1 MKNIFVL
8 THPIMN
14 NNCIL
19 DKTNY
24 VKIPQ
29 NKDKYF
35 KIEKSKEWSNS
46 IDVLTWKEEI
56 DILNL
61 FLIIKSYIRN
71 MEFYC
76 YKMCVIIL
84 KKELKDT
91 IITEN
96 MMLNYFIKINY
107 WEFEAW
113 FIDRLH
119 NDIKYVTEK
128 EDLYGFRIVFQSKII
143 EGLNKKYNE
152 DVLEILKPAYPWKK
166 EILDTYKIQLA
177 EIELIKKENEELHK
191 ENNNNRNI
199 IKNLIK
205 ELENYKKSSKD

>member
-1 MKNIFVL
+1 
-8 THPIMN
+8 MN

-19 DKTNY
+19 DKKSY
-24 VKIPQ
+24 IKIPQ
-29 NKDKYF
+29 NKNRYF
-35 KIEKSKEWSNS
+35 KIEKSKEWSNC
-46 IDVLTWKEEI
+46 IDVLTWKEEV

-61 FLIIKSYIRN
+61 FLIIKSYIKN

-107 WEFEAW
+107 WEFETW
-113 FIDRLH
+113 FMDRLH
-119 NDIKYVTEK
+119 NDLKYVTEK

-166 EILDTYKIQLA
+166 EILDTYKIELA
-177 EIELIKKENEELHK
+177 EIELIKKENEKLKK
-191 ENNNNRNI
+191 ENNNNKDI

-205 ELENYKKSSKD
+205 ELDNFKKIF

>member
-1 MKNIFVL
+1 
-8 THPIMN
+8 MN
-14 NNCIL
+14 NNCVL

-119 NDIKYVTEK
+119 NDLKYVTEK

>member
-1 MKNIFVL
+1 
-8 THPIMN
+8 MN

-29 NKDKYF
+29 NKDRYF
-35 KIEKSKEWSNS
+35 KIEKSEEWSNS

-113 FIDRLH
+113 FIDRLY
-119 NDIKYVTEK
+119 NDLKYVTEK

-199 IKNLIK
+199 IKSLIK

>member
-1 MKNIFVL
+1 
-8 THPIMN
+8 MN

-19 DKTNY
+19 DKENY
-24 VKIPQ
+24 IKIPQ
-29 NKDKYF
+29 NKDKCF
-35 KIEKSKEWSNS
+35 KIEKSEEWSNC
-46 IDVLTWKEEI
+46 IDILTWKEEI

-76 YKMCVIIL
+76 YKMSVIIL

-107 WEFEAW
+107 WEFENW
-113 FIDRLH
+113 FMDRLH
-119 NDIKYVTEK
+119 NDLKYVTEK

-152 DVLEILKPAYPWKK
+152 DVLKILKPVYPWKK
-166 EILDTYKIQLA
+166 EILNTYKIDLTEM
-177 EIELIKKENEELHK
+177 EIIKKENERLKK
-191 ENNNNRNI
+191 ENDNNNDI
-199 IKNLIK
+199 IKKLMRELQNL
-205 ELENYKKSSKD
+205 KKSSEK

>member
-1 MKNIFVL
+1 
-8 THPIMN
+8 MN
-14 NNCIL
+14 NNCVL

-166 EILDTYKIQLA
+166 EILDTYKIQLT

-191 ENNNNRNI
+191 ENNINRNI

>member
-1 MKNIFVL
+1 
-8 THPIMN
+8 MN

-19 DKTNY
+19 DKENY
-24 VKIPQ
+24 IKIPQ
-29 NKDKYF
+29 NKTKCF
-35 KIEKSKEWSNS
+35 KIETSEEWSNC
-46 IDVLTWKEEI
+46 IDILTWKEEI

-76 YKMCVIIL
+76 YKMSVIIL

-107 WEFEAW
+107 WEFENW
-113 FIDRLH
+113 FMDRLH
-119 NDIKYVTEK
+119 NDLKYVTEK

-143 EGLNKKYNE
+143 EGLNKKYNG
-152 DVLEILKPAYPWKK
+152 DVLKILKPIYPWKK
-166 EILDTYKIQLA
+166 EILDTYKIDLTEM
-177 EIELIKKENEELHK
+177 EITKKENERLKK
-191 ENNNNRNI
+191 ENDNNNDI
-199 IKNLIK
+199 IKKLMR
-205 ELENYKKSSKD
+205 ELQDLKKSSEK